1 MTMQFL
7 VTLEFSEQV
16 KDADMLRVRSNVLD
30 ALSSSV
36 DNGPGLSEGDGVCTT
51 SIKVAQ
57 IDSLPISRSFLVI
70 GELKRGA
77 SIDRH

>member
-7 VTLEFSEQV
+7 VTLEFNELV
-16 KDADMLRVRSNVLD
+16 KDEDVIRVKNNVLD

-51 SIKVAQ
+51 SIQVSR
-57 IDSLPISRSFLVI
+57 IDSPISRSF
-70 GELKRGA
+70 
-77 SIDRH
+77 